1 MAELKKI
8 RIQNKFDTYENW
20 MKSDKALLAGEIA
33 ICLIPAQQT
42 ASGLTAPAV
51 GVKVG
56 EDGVKTFAELPWIQA
71 TAGDVSL
78 WAKRANLAYAD
89 LTEEFKR
96 ALAADTVFAQYTDTD
111 TTYTFTF
118 ANDKLVV
125 HGHSKGQ
132 EGEGTKVA
140 ELDIAVSTKLAK
152 LSGATVGNVVVA
164 AAEGEVADGGV
175 KLADLAKSADVAE
188 VYATKTSVSTLETNL
203 GKTNENVAANA
214 EDIETLQGDVETL
227 TNGKANKVVP
237 AVAGNVASLSAEG
250 DLVDGG
256 VAVSALAKSADVTE
270 TLKSYQ
276 TIAAHDTYA
285 ATIASKFTTVE
296 ENIATNTGDIEDLK
310 EALEGLIDENQGSIQ
325 DMIDA
330 SINDFATKI
339 SDDQTVNTFKE
350 LVDWAG
356 EHNADAVGDIVANI
370 AENAKD
376 IAALETKMGEA
387 EAAIAKK
394 AEQSALEAEAQARAA
409 ADTAESEA
417 RVASDEALAGRAAAL
432 EATVNSNE
440 DKTGLVDVV
449 AAHTTA
455 ISQLQTNAG
464 NFHHVHDNKTV
475 IDGISAEKVAAWD
488 KVITDLATE
497 VTDRKAAD
505 GELTSLTTEA
515 KTNLVAAINEVK
527 AGVGTNAG
535 EISKNAG
542 AISQLQTE
550 VGDIKESAITKIK
563 GVTTT
568 GTTEVTVTAVPTNL
582 LVDSAEEVLVL
593 YCGTASEVF

>member
-51 GVKVG
+51 GIKVG
-56 EDGVKTFAELPWIQA
+56 EDGVKTFSELPWIQA

-96 ALAADTVFAQYTDTD
+96 SLANDTVFAQYTDTD
-111 TTYTFTF
+111 TTYKFKF
-118 ANDKLVV
+118 ENDKLIVS
-125 HGHSKGQ
+125 GFSKGE

-164 AAEGEVADGGV
+164 AADGEVADGGV
-175 KLADLAKSADVAE
+175 ALADLAKSADVAD

-214 EDIETLQGDVETL
+214 EDIEALQGDVEDL
-227 TNGKANKVVP
+227 TNDKANKAVP
-237 AVAGNVASLSAEG
+237 AAAGNVASLSAEG

-256 VAVSALAKSADVTE
+256 VAVSALAKTADVTE
-270 TLKSYQ
+270 TLKAYQ
-276 TIAAHDTYA
+276 TIEAHNTYA
-285 ATIASKFTTVE
+285 ATVASKFTTVD
-296 ENIATNTGDIEDLK
+296 ENIATNAGDIADLK
-310 EALEGLIDENQGSIQ
+310 EALDGLIDENQGSIQ

-339 SDDQTVNTFKE
+339 SDDGTVNTFKE

-356 EHNADAVGDIVANI
+356 EHNADAVGEIVANI

-376 IAALETKMGEA
+376 IAALETKMGDA

-394 AEQSALEAEAQARAA
+394 AEQSALEAEAQAREA

-417 RVASDEALAGRAAAL
+417 RVAADNALADRASAL

-440 DKTGLVDVV
+440 GKTGLVDVV
-449 AAHTTA
+449 AAHSTA
-455 ISQLQTNAG
+455 ISQLQTDAG
-464 NFHHVHDNKTV
+464 NYHHVHDNKTV

-488 KVITDLATE
+488 QVIADLATE

-505 GELTSLTTEA
+505 GELTSLTTDA
-515 KTNLVAAINEVK
+515 KGNLVAAINEVK
-527 AGVGTNAG
+527 AGVVANAG
-535 EISKNAG
+535 SISTNAG

-550 VGDIKESAITKIK
+550 VGDIKASAITKIK

-582 LVDSAEEVLVL
+582 LVDAEEVLVL

>member
-8 RIQNKFDTYENW
+8 RIQNKFDTYTNW
-20 MKSDKALLAGEIA
+20 MSSDKPLLAGEIA
-33 ICLIPAQQT
+33 ICLIPGQT
-42 ASGLTAPAV
+42 SASGLTPPAV
-51 GVKVG
+51 GIKVG
-56 EDGVKTFAELPWIQA
+56 EDGVKTFSQLPWIQA

-78 WAKRANLAYAD
+78 WAKRANLTYAD
-89 LTEEFKR
+89 LTDDFKQ
-96 ALAADTVFAQYTDTD
+96 ALAQDTVFAQYTDTD
-111 TTYTFTF
+111 TTYSFTF

-125 HGHSKGQ
+125 RGFSKGE
-132 EGEGTKVA
+132 EGEGSLVA
-140 ELDIAVSTKLAK
+140 ELPIAISTKIDKVTGAAGKLAQFK
-152 LSGATVGNVVVA
+152 EDGNIESTNVVVA
-164 AAEGEVADGGV
+164 DLETKANAEAT
-175 KLADLAKSADVAE
+175 
-188 VYATKTSVSTLETNL
+188 YATKTSVSTLETNL
-203 GKTNENVAANA
+203 GKTNEDVAANA
-214 EDIETLQGDVETL
+214 EDIEALQGDVQTL
-227 TNGKANKVVP
+227 TSGKANKVTG

-270 TLKSYQ
+270 TLKLYQ
-276 TIAAHDTYA
+276 TVEAHNTYA
-285 ATIASKFTTVE
+285 ADVASKFTKVNE
-296 ENIATNTGDIEDLK
+296 DIATNAGDIKDLQD
-310 EALEGLIDENQGSIQ
+310 AIDGLIDDNQGSIQ

-356 EHNADAVGDIVANI
+356 EHNAEAVGAIVKDI
-370 AENAKD
+370 AENQKD

-394 AEQSALEAEAQARAA
+394 AEQTALEAEAKSRED
-409 ADTAESEA
+409 ADKAESEA
-417 RVASDEALAGRAAAL
+417 RVAADEALAGRAAAL

-440 DKTGLVDVV
+440 GKTGLVDVV
-449 AAHTTA
+449 AAHTSA
-455 ISQLQTNAG
+455 ISQLQTDAG
-464 NFHHVHDNKTV
+464 NFHHVHNNKTV

-488 KVITDLATE
+488 QVITDLATE
-497 VTDRKAAD
+497 VSDRKAAD
-505 GELTSLTTEA
+505 GDLTSLTTEA

-527 AGVGTNAG
+527 AGVGANAG
-535 EISKNAG
+535 AISTNAG

-550 VGDIKESAITKIK
+550 VGAIQESAITKIS

-582 LVDSAEEVLVL
+582 LVDAEEVLVL